1 MGRVGGLDGLGFS
14 SLSVTFH
21 PCYIASPA
29 HHLKQEGMF
38 TFLFGLLAFLV
49 LPNSPATARF
59 FSTKERNYVMAKLKA
74 DGAVAGDDKSDGFKW
89 IEVIRCCQSI
99 HVWLLAPVLFFLGK
113 YVFLE
118 RGVLK

>member
-14 SLSVTFH
+14 SLSVAFH
-21 PCYIASPA
+21 SRYIASPA

>member
-1 MGRVGGLDGLGFS
+1 MGRVEDLDGLGFL
-14 SLSVTFH
+14 SLSVAFH
-21 PCYIASPA
+21 PRYIASPA

-38 TFLFGLLAFLV
+38 TFVFGLIAFLV

-113 YVFLE
+113 YVLLE